1 MKLTKKII
9 DGIEV
14 YFENGIEKYEH
25 CEDSDGN
32 GWWREYNNKGNEI
45 HYKTSSGYEM
55 WKKYDSR
62 GNIIYSKDS
71 NGTEEWREYDSRGN
85 EIYSKDSNGKEWRK
99 KYNPAEEVE
108 VEVEEV
114 NIKPFIFKKD

>member
-1 MKLTKKII
+1 MKLIKKII

-71 NGTEEWREYDSRGN
+71 SGNEWRE
-85 EIYSKDSNGKEWRK
+85 KDISDVVEVK
-99 KYNPAEEVE
+99 EEVE
-108 VEVEEV
+108 V
-114 NIKPFIFKKD
+114 NIEPFIFKNK